1 VGVDLAG
8 RRIIISGG
16 AGFLGSHL
24 AERLLGMGAE
34 VTVVDDL
41 STGSVENIE
50 HLIGRP
56 GFRFLEADAAEVDAR
71 GYDYLVHGASIPSPD
86 DYVRR
91 PVETALSNALGL
103 LNFLRSGRRVLYMS
117 SSEVYGDPQVVP
129 TPESYWGNVNPVG
142 PRSPYDESK
151 RFGEALCVSFSRERG
166 VEARIARIHNTYG
179 PRMDA
184 TGRYARAIPR
194 FITQALRD
202 EPVTIYGDGA
212 QTRSFTYVDD
222 MIDGLLRLMLS
233 NVEGPVNLG
242 SEEEISVM
250 ELAGL
255 ILELTGSRSE
265 IVHLPPFPDDPR
277 RRRPDISRARRELGW
292 EPRTPLREGLSRTI
306 EWFRSKLG
314 AR

>member
-1 VGVDLAG
+1 VDLAG
-8 RRIIISGG
+8 RRIMISGG

-265 IVHLPPFPDDPR
+265 MVHLPPFPDDPR

>member
-1 VGVDLAG
+1 MDLAG
-8 RRIIISGG
+8 KKVMISGG

-24 AERLLGMGAE
+24 AERLLRMGAE
-34 VTVVDDL
+34 VTVVDNL
-41 STGSVENIE
+41 STGRIENIE
-50 HLIGRP
+50 HLMGRP

-117 SSEVYGDPQVVP
+117 SSEVYGDPQVIP

-151 RFGEALCVSFSRERG
+151 RFGEALCMAFSRERG

-179 PRMDA
+179 PRMDT

-194 FITQALRD
+194 FIAQALRG
-202 EPVTIYGDGA
+202 EPITIYGDGT

-222 MIDGLLRLMLS
+222 MVEGLVRLMLS
-233 NVEGPVNLG
+233 DVEGPVNLG
-242 SEEEISVM
+242 SEEEVSIL
-250 ELAGL
+250 ELAKL

-292 EPRTPLREGLSRTI
+292 EPRTPLREGLSRTV
-306 EWFRSKLG
+306 EWFKAELG
-314 AR
+314 MG

>member
-1 VGVDLAG
+1 MDLAG

>member
-1 VGVDLAG
+1 VDLAG

>member
-1 VGVDLAG
+1 MDLAG
-8 RRIIISGG
+8 RRIMISGG

-277 RRRPDISRARRELGW
+277 RRRPDIS
-292 EPRTPLREGLSRTI
+292 
-306 EWFRSKLG
+306 
-314 AR
+314 

>member
-1 VGVDLAG
+1 MDLAG
-8 RRIIISGG
+8 RRIMISGG